1 MYIITFYEGKKKE
14 IIVLKISTRYIERN
28 IDLDE
33 FEIWIKHRCSIAAN
47 KYYIF
52 LFYNTRVYLITH
64 SGKLI
69 QYLYIISDIKS
80 NYEKELVKRHTY
92 VVNRLQCNK
101 QDNIYILITKT
112 YIYQ

>member
-1 MYIITFYEGKKKE
+1 
-14 IIVLKISTRYIERN
+14 
-28 IDLDE
+28 
-33 FEIWIKHRCSIAAN
+33 
-47 KYYIF
+47 